1 MTTMRTA
8 VMVHPSAEL
17 YGSDRMFAE
26 SAHALTE
33 GGWRV
38 VAVLPHEGPL
48 AALLRDHGAEI
59 VCCPTPVL
67 RKAALR
73 PAGLVR
79 LLAEVVRSAVPMLR
93 LLRKVAPDVVYVNTV
108 TIPLWLVL
116 ARLWCGRVVAHVHE
130 AEDDVPAVVRVA
142 LAAPLL
148 AARVVVF
155 NSNVSANTT
164 VRSIPRL
171 GRKMCL
177 IYNGVAGPGE
187 PPRRRGQRPGE
198 PARLVLVGRLS
209 PRKGSDVAIEAVQRL
224 HQGGRRVRLD
234 LFGSVFPGYE
244 WFEDQ
249 LRARIAEA
257 GLQDHVRLHG
267 FAADIWQAYAGAD
280 IALVPSTKVESFGN
294 ASVEAQLAEVPV
306 IVTDVPGLPET
317 VSYGEYGTV
326 AAAGDP
332 DALAGAVRQLLDD
345 WHRTREIATAAQ
357 RHARTRFAPEEY
369 RNQILKIANEL
380 CDQ

>member
-1 MTTMRTA
+1 
-8 VMVHPSAEL
+8 MVHPSAEL

-48 AALLRDHGAEI
+48 APLLRARGAEV

-79 LLAEVVRSAVPMLR
+79 LLAEVARSAIPMLR
-93 LLRKVAPDVVYVNTV
+93 LLREVAPDVVYVNTV

-130 AEDDVPAVVRVA
+130 AEDDVPAVVRMA

-155 NSNVSANTT
+155 NSDLSAGTT

-171 GRKMCL
+171 ARKMCL
-177 IYNGVAGPGE
+177 IYNGVAGPAE
-187 PPRRRGQRPGE
+187 PPRHAQRPGE

-209 PRKGSDVAIEAVQRL
+209 PRKGSDVAVEAVRRL
-224 HQGGRRVRLD
+224 HRSGLEVSLD

-249 LRARIAEA
+249 LRERIAEA
-257 GLQDHVRLHG
+257 GLRDHVRLHG
-267 FAADIWQAYAGAD
+267 FAADVWHAYEGAD

-317 VSYGEYGTV
+317 VSYGEYGRV
-326 AAAGDP
+326 VAAGDP

-345 WHRTREIATAAQ
+345 WHRARETATAAQ
-357 RHARTRFAPEEY
+357 RHARLRFAPEEY

-380 CDQ
+380 CDR